1 MAYINILVVIAM
13 IFTCDYLP
21 AQDCD
26 KLESEGRFSSKD
38 EDSLDLVKKELLFD
52 AYRNL
57 ITQKMNC
64 MGLDSKMFWDKFD
77 LDFEKSFEATAESL
91 KKTTDAS
98 QSDNQDEYEKKLR
111 MKRLVSKREFGSLD
125 RLIDS
130 YSILKMSRS
139 TQYPNSRFINITGK
153 IDSAAVRD
161 LYYKYTDS
169 NQKRMIEQML
179 VSTQVKLTD
188 LTWSEL
194 GVKSDTDFSDSLKDS
209 WMKWLSANWGRFF
222 KGVYVVNDTS
232 VSDLEKMKTTTGNDS
247 SSVSLSILKSMTKN
261 TQEQVVSG
269 GKENIK
275 VSNNAV
281 WINFFIGIKK
291 LQDNR
296 MLNKKEFEYSGYYII
311 KDLMSGEIVGHYDFP
326 IEKKQY
332 FMDEIS
338 GFASSVASYTYNL
351 PLGNLGAESKKISSL
366 INEENKITLELQN
379 ISSVKDILSF
389 NEELVNKGARFQLRP
404 TLESYVG
411 DKGQIL
417 LSYQGATED
426 LKKFLSGLK
435 NNRIGT
441 SKLITFVDDDNPYV
455 LKLIATSEEDSGET
469 KSR

>member
-1 MAYINILVVIAM
+1 MAYINIFMVIAM
-13 IFTCDYLP
+13 IFACDYLP

-26 KLESEGRFSSKD
+26 KLESEGRFSSTD

-52 AYRNL
+52 AYKNL

-64 MGLDSKMFWDKFD
+64 MGLDSKTFWEKFD
-77 LDFEKSFEATAESL
+77 LDFEKSFEATAEAL
-91 KKTTDAS
+91 KKTADAS
-98 QSDNQDEYEKKLR
+98 QGDNKDEYEKKLR

-153 IDSAAVRD
+153 IDPAALRD

-179 VSTQVKLTD
+179 VSTQVKLID

-194 GVKSDTDFSDSLKDS
+194 VVKSDTDFSDSLKDS
-209 WMKWLSANWGRFF
+209 WMKWLFANWGRFF
-222 KGVYVVNDTS
+222 KGVYIVNDTS
-232 VSDLEKMKTTTGNDS
+232 VSDLEKIKATGNS
-247 SSVSLSILKSMTKN
+247 SPSVSLSTLKSMSKDA
-261 TQEQVVSG
+261 QEQTVSG

-275 VSNNAV
+275 VSNNSV
-281 WINFFIGIKK
+281 WINFYISIKK

-326 IEKKQY
+326 VEKKQY
-332 FMDEIS
+332 FMDEIT

-426 LKKFLSGLK
+426 LKKFLS
-435 NNRIGT
+435 
-441 SKLITFVDDDNPYV
+441 
-455 LKLIATSEEDSGET
+455 
-469 KSR
+469 

>member
-1 MAYINILVVIAM
+1 MANISVLVAIIM
-13 IFTCDYLP
+13 IFTGSYLP

-26 KLESEGRFSSKD
+26 KLEAEGRFSSKD

-64 MGLDSKMFWDKFD
+64 MGLDSKMFWEKFD
-77 LDFEKSFEATAESL
+77 LDFEKSFEATAEAL
-91 KKTTDAS
+91 KKTTDS
-98 QSDNQDEYEKKLR
+98 GQGDSKDEFEKKLR

-125 RLIDS
+125 RLIVS

-153 IDSAAVRD
+153 VDPGALGD

-169 NQKRMIEQML
+169 NQKRTIEQML

-194 GVKSDTDFSDSLKDS
+194 GVKTETDFSDSLKDS
-209 WMKWLSANWGRFF
+209 WMKWLFANWGRFF
-222 KGVYVVNDTS
+222 KGVYVVSDLS
-232 VSDLEKMKTTTGNDS
+232 ISDLEKIKSTTGNDS
-247 SSVSLSILKSMTKN
+247 SSVSLSVSKSMSKN
-261 TQEQVVSG
+261 AQEQTVTS
-269 GKENIK
+269 GKESIK
-275 VSNNAV
+275 VSSNSV
-281 WINFFIGIKK
+281 WINFSIGIKK
-291 LQDNR
+291 LQDNK

-326 IEKKQY
+326 TEKKSY
-332 FMDEIS
+332 FMDEIND
-338 GFASSVASYTYNL
+338 FASSIASYTYNL
-351 PLGNLGAESKKISSL
+351 PLSNLTSQSKKISSL
-366 INEENKITLELQN
+366 VNDENKLVLELQN

-389 NEELVNKGARFQLRP
+389 NEELVNKGVRFQLRP
-404 TLESYVG
+404 TLESYAG

-426 LKKFLSGLK
+426 VKKFLSGLK
-435 NNRIGT
+435 NSKIGT

-455 LKLIATSEEDSGET
+455 LKLITISQEDSGET